1 MKSTLFGCPGGWLTS
16 FVGVSGDPGS
26 VVDGIGFGDTDSVED
41 VDDVDDV
48 NAVDEAAVA
57 EGSGENMP
65 ETVGGA

>member
-1 MKSTLFGCPGGWLTS
+1 M
-16 FVGVSGDPGS
+16 
-26 VVDGIGFGDTDSVED
+26 VDGIGFGDTDSVED